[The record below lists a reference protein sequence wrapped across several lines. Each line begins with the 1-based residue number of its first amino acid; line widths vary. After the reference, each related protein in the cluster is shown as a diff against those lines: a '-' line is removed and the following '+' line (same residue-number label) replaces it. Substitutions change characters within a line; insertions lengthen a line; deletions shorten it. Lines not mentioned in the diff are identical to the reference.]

1 MRWKNKNTCRW
12 PVLLVIS
19 VPKIFLNGQF
29 YFNLSSKTWSHVFFG
44 TQCIYCIISPTADRV
59 YDVSRFNSITPKTVA
74 TCANSCKISIA
85 RFLRDSRAC
94 HCGLYRY
101 RIPKNASSGVWL
113 STAVNCWCIDTV
125 IRHHHIPL
133 STSITPS
140 LFHSRLKTYLFNKS
154 FPPS

>member
-1 MRWKNKNTCRW
+1 MACTLSNKCAKNLSKRT
-12 PVLLVIS
+12 VLLQLIIKNV
-19 VPKIFLNGQF
+19 V
-29 YFNLSSKTWSHVFFG
+29 TCFFG